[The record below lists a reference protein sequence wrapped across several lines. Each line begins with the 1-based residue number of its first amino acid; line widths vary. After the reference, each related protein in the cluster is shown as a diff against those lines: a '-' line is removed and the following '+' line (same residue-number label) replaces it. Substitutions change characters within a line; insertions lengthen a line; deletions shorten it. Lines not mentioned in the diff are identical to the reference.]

1 MAHRIRYA
9 MARPPLAD
17 KLQGIVEAD
26 ETYTR
31 SLARTLPAMKRL
43 LMERVNTSVVTFISI
58 RLRLVGGQ

>member
-26 ETYTR
+26 ET
-31 SLARTLPAMKRL
+31 
-43 LMERVNTSVVTFISI
+43 
-58 RLRLVGGQ
+58 LREAWQGLCQP

>member
-26 ETYTR
+26 ETDGEKPGATDI
-31 SLARTLPAMKRL
+31 SGW
-43 LMERVNTSVVTFISI
+43 ERV
-58 RLRLVGGQ
+58 